1 MSTILKKRMRV
12 EGFII
17 SQDYGDRYPE
27 FYAQMSTWLAQGK
40 IAFKEDIVE
49 GLENGISAFQGLLSG
64 KNFGKL
70 IIKVAE

>member
-1 MSTILKKRMRV
+1 
-12 EGFII
+12 
-17 SQDYGDRYPE
+17 
-27 FYAQMSTWLAQGK
+27 LAQGK

-49 GLENGISAFQGLLSG
+49 GLENSISAFQGLLSG